1 MTAMLTAPVLVAS
14 LVMLTSCIDS
24 ADDLDPSDWYS
35 SAVGAEPAPEPG
47 DVPGSGDDYPELGV
61 TPEQSVNVS
70 SPEEIDRVAE
80 SLAADLANAQYTGDV
95 SRADD
100 ETTPS
105 EIPLPTVAAVESE
118 SITVITPGEEIEI
131 AEASVVTVPA
141 VEPVETASVQTLAA
155 PPTESQLALDTEIAN
170 DTLVVVPAEPT
181 MDMAVVVP
189 VETHIETETIRDGE
203 GELVG
208 SITTVVETSLVS
220 GDQSEADMMMA
231 VAAAENMEPVEETIV
246 VMQPVAEPDSDMAT
260 EMVAVVEPI
269 NETIDLPGVEDETL
283 VIVPAPTPESQSVTV
298 AAVPDTAAVDDGSTS
313 LVALSERTAGDTIV
327 VVPEYMAS
335 ADISTPEPVGVT
347 SMTVEPEVT
356 VEVLEPASTTRV
368 EVVAVPEPAMT
379 TQVEMVEAE
388 VVELETVQA
397 SATQVG
403 AAQTEQENF
412 VTEDGELVGSVT
424 RVIETTMFVKS
435 DGEPVELIAQPA
447 ELEVAVLEPEP
458 AAERVSVTDEM
469 LVAVPLEPAPA
480 VTIAAVQPSV
490 TTTAVPVISSAGV
503 SFDDLFGASS
513 PNAGAGLQ
521 NVAAVGSP
529 TTTINDATF
538 TTAGTGNAAQTL
550 AAIIRFGNGSSVL
563 GADERHIVAQLAA
576 IHAQTGGP
584 IRLVGHASKTGGNL
598 QSTDA
603 ALVNFKISLDR
614 ATAVANELIRNGVP
628 RGDILVEAAAATDS
642 MAADAGIQNEAVD
655 RRVEVFF
662 GV

>member
-14 LVMLTSCIDS
+14 LVMLTSCIDYD
-24 ADDLDPSDWYS
+24 DDLDPSDWYS

-105 EIPLPTVAAVESE
+105 EIPLPTVSAVEAE

-155 PPTESQLALDTEIAN
+155 PPTESQLDLDAEIAN
-170 DTLVVVPAEPT
+170 DTLVIVPAQST
-181 MDMAVVVP
+181 MDVAVVVP
-189 VETHIETETIRDGE
+189 VESRIETETIRDGD

-246 VMQPVAEPDSDMAT
+246 LMQPVEETVVVMQPVAEPENDMAT
-260 EMVAVVEPI
+260 EMVTVTEPI
-269 NETIDLPGVEDETL
+269 NETVDLPGVEDETL
-283 VIVPAPTPESQSVTV
+283 VIVPAPTPESQLVTV
-298 AAVPDTAAVDDGSTS
+298 AAIPNAAAVDDGSTS
-313 LVALSERTAGDTIV
+313 LVALSERSAGDTIV

-335 ADISTPEPVGVT
+335 ADISTPEPVGAAT
-347 SMTVEPEVT
+347 MTVEPEVT

-368 EVVAVPEPAMT
+368 EVVAV
-379 TQVEMVEAE
+379 E
-388 VVELETVQA
+388 VVQA

-403 AAQTEQENF
+403 AGQTEQENF

-447 ELEVAVLEPEP
+447 ELEVAVLEPV
-458 AAERVSVTDEM
+458 AERVSVTDDM
-469 LVAVPLEPAPA
+469 LVVVPLEPAPA

-550 AAIIRFGNGSSVL
+550 AAIIRFGNGSSAL

-628 RGDILVEAAAATDS
+628 RGDILIEAAAATDS

>member
-47 DVPGSGDDYPELGV
+47 DVPGSDADYPELGSV
-61 TPEQSVNVS
+61 PEEPVNVS
-70 SPEEIDRVAE
+70 SVEEIDRVAE
-80 SLAADLANAQYTGDV
+80 SLAADLANAQYTSGV

-105 EIPLPTVAAVESE
+105 EMPLPSVAAVESE

-131 AEASVVTVPA
+131 AEATVATVPA
-141 VEPVETASVQTLAA
+141 VEPVESASAVSLVA
-155 PPTESQLALDTEIAN
+155 PPTESQVALADEIAS
-170 DTLVVVPAEPT
+170 DTLVIVPAQPA
-181 MDMAVVVP
+181 MDVAVVVP
-189 VETHIETETIRDGE
+189 VESRIETETIRDE
-203 GELVG
+203 DGELVG

-246 VMQPVAEPDSDMAT
+246 VMQPVSEPSDDPGA
-260 EMVAVVEPI
+260 EMVTVAEPI
-269 NETIDLPGVEDETL
+269 NENVDLPGVDDETL
-283 VIVPAPTPESQSVTV
+283 VIVSPPTPESQSVTV
-298 AAVPDTAAVDDGSTS
+298 AAVPETAAVDDGSAS
-313 LVALSERTAGDTIV
+313 LVALSERSASDTIV

-335 ADISTPEPVGVT
+335 ADISTPEPVGTVA
-347 SMTVEPEVT
+347 STVEPEVT
-356 VEVLEPASTTRV
+356 VEVLEPATTTRV
-368 EVVAVPEPAMT
+368 EVVEVPAQT
-379 TQVEMVEAE
+379 ATAQVEMVE
-388 VVELETVQA
+388 VETAQA
-397 SATQVG
+397 SANQVG
-403 AAQTEQENF
+403 AAQMEQENF

-424 RVIETTMFVKS
+424 RVIETTMVMKS
-435 DGEPVELIAQPA
+435 DGEPVELVTQS
-447 ELEVAVLEPEP
+447 EEVEMAVLEPEP
-458 AAERVSVTDEM
+458 AAERVSVTDET
-469 LVAVPLEPAPA
+469 LVIVPATTAPA
-480 VTIAAVQPSV
+480 VTQPSV
-490 TTTAVPVISSAGV
+490 TTASVPVISSAGV

-513 PNAGAGLQ
+513 PNAGAATQ

-550 AAIIRFGNGSSVL
+550 AAIIRFGNGSSAL

-576 IHAQTGGP
+576 IYAQTGGP
-584 IRLVGHASKTGGNL
+584 IRLVGHASKSGGNL
-598 QSTDA
+598 ASTDA

-642 MAADAGIQNEAVD
+642 MAADAGMDNEAVD